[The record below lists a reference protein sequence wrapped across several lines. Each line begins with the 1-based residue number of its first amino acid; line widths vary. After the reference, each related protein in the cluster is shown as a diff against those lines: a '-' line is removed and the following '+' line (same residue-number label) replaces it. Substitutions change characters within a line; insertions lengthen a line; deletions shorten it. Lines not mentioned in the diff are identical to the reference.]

1 MNHIVSLVDGRVI
14 LTFDS
19 LAEAEA
25 YLAAKGSEGVEI
37 NISEVARWEYRG
49 YVQTAIW
56 RKKRDRALRAARYR
70 CQVCNRQKS
79 RGILHTHHRTYA
91 RLGHERPGDL
101 TVLCQTCHELFHE
114 AGITLEIE

>member
-1 MNHIVSLVDGRVI
+1 MNHIVSLGDGRVI
-14 LTFDS
+14 PTFDS

-25 YLAAKGSEGVEI
+25 YLAAKGSEGLEI

-70 CQVCNRQKS
+70 CQGCNRKKS
-79 RGILHTHHRTYA
+79 RGIPHPHHRPSA
-91 RLGHERPGDL
+91 RLGHERPGAL
-101 TVLCQTCHELFHE
+101 PVLCQTCHELF
-114 AGITLEIE
+114 

>member
-19 LAEAEA
+19 LADAEA
-25 YLAAKGSEGVEI
+25 YLAAKGSEGLEI

-49 YVQTAIW
+49 YVQAAIW

-70 CQVCNRQKS
+70 CQGCNRQQS
-79 RGILHTHHRTYA
+79 RGLLHTHHRTYA

-101 TVLCQTCHELFHE
+101 TGLCQTRPERFYE
-114 AGITLEIE
+114 AGC